1 MLEIREVCRRLLAR
15 GLPVDSF
22 APRIAILVNCRMDLF
37 EEIAKIR
44 ATRRMFARMMR
55 EEFGATDPRSW
66 SVNIAVHT
74 SGLTLTA
81 AQPANNIVRGAVQAL
96 AMAMAGVQ
104 GLEISAFDEPFRTP
118 SAIAHQTAIRTQQVI
133 QTETNITA
141 VEDPL
146 GGSWYL
152 ESLTD
157 ELERRIDAA
166 VRQMEALGDVGTLVE
181 SGYFRNI
188 FLHGMDRHSR
198 AVQSGDLRIVGV
210 NEHVIAARGRPV
222 PARHSRAA
230 VRAGLRAR
238 RVHPRLAP
246 HPRRRAAASRPGAGP
261 RGIGRPR
268 RRPHGPDRGRPRRG
282 RHHRRDHRLPPGGPG
297 AARRPVRVR
306 RPAPAARD
314 PDMTGPAPGPAP
326 GPAGGSGRPGR
337 VVIGTLGL
345 DQHEVG
351 AMAISRILIRHGY
364 EVIYLGRFNTPER
377 LTAAAEQED
386 ANLVGVSI
394 HSWEYT
400 AYADELLARCR
411 ELGIGL
417 VLGGSVL
424 TERDQADLLG
434 RGADAVFG
442 PYASEATMLAQ
453 IDAVV
458 RRVRAGEPPAQS
470 HGTQPGRPVPLAGR
484 TVIVTGA
491 ARGLGRAYTLELCRQ
506 GAAVVADDIDEA
518 ALKEVADAARDLPG
532 SVHAVVCDVT
542 GPDAPRTLLDAA
554 LRRYGQLHGLVSNA
568 GLLRSGPILQLDD
581 SDLRLLLDVH
591 VTAPFRLLRAAG
603 RYWRAEAKA
612 GREVEAAVVLTTSS
626 AGLYGF
632 RAEAAYS
639 AAKAAVA
646 MLTRVGADELGRY
659 GATVNAVAPVART
672 RLTEW
677 LGEAPASPGAGPGDD
692 PLAAE
697 HVAPVIAWLL
707 GPAAR
712 TVTGRVLEAGNGQI
726 SAPSAWQPGP
736 QFPLPALM
744 SPEAADVLLPRVL
757 ASAAPPPEVLS
768 SQS

>member
-1 MLEIREVCRRLLAR
+1 
-15 GLPVDSF
+15 
-22 APRIAILVNCRMDLF
+22 
-37 EEIAKIR
+37 
-44 ATRRMFARMMR
+44 
-55 EEFGATDPRSW
+55 
-66 SVNIAVHT
+66 
-74 SGLTLTA
+74 
-81 AQPANNIVRGAVQAL
+81 
-96 AMAMAGVQ
+96 
-104 GLEISAFDEPFRTP
+104 
-118 SAIAHQTAIRTQQVI
+118 
-133 QTETNITA
+133 
-141 VEDPL
+141 
-146 GGSWYL
+146 
-152 ESLTD
+152 
-157 ELERRIDAA
+157 
-166 VRQMEALGDVGTLVE
+166 
-181 SGYFRNI
+181 
-188 FLHGMDRHSR
+188 
-198 AVQSGDLRIVGV
+198 
-210 NEHVIAARGRPV
+210 
-222 PARHSRAA
+222 
-230 VRAGLRAR
+230 
-238 RVHPRLAP
+238 
-246 HPRRRAAASRPGAGP
+246 
-261 RGIGRPR
+261 
-268 RRPHGPDRGRPRRG
+268 
-282 RHHRRDHRLPPGGPG
+282 
-297 AARRPVRVR
+297 
-306 RPAPAARD
+306 
-314 PDMTGPAPGPAP
+314 MTGPAPGPSA
-326 GPAGGSGRPGR
+326 GSGRPGR
-337 VVIGTLGL
+337 IVIGTLGL

-386 ANLVGVSI
+386 ADLVGVSI
-394 HSWEYT
+394 HSWEYA

-411 ELGIGL
+411 ELGMGL

-442 PYASEATMLAQ
+442 PYASEATMLRQ

-458 RRVRAGEPPAQS
+458 RRVRAGDPPARAHQTS
-470 HGTQPGRPVPLAGR
+470 GTQPGRPVPLAGR

-554 LRRYGQLHGLVSNA
+554 LRVYGQLHGLVSNA

-581 SDLRLLLDVH
+581 SDLRLLLEVH

-603 RYWRAEAKA
+603 SYWRAEAKA
-612 GREVEAAVVLTTSS
+612 GRAVEAAVVLTTSA

-639 AAKAAVA
+639 AAKAAVP
-646 MLTRVGADELGRY
+646 MLARVGADELGRY

-677 LGEAPASPGAGPGDD
+677 LGEAPASPGDD

-697 HVAPVIAWLL
+697 QVAPVIAWLL

-726 SAPSAWQPGP
+726 SAPSTWQPGP
-736 QFPLPALM
+736 QFPLPSLM
-744 SPEAADVLLPRVL
+744 SPEVADVLLPRVL

-768 SQS
+768 S

>member
-1 MLEIREVCRRLLAR
+1 
-15 GLPVDSF
+15 
-22 APRIAILVNCRMDLF
+22 
-37 EEIAKIR
+37 
-44 ATRRMFARMMR
+44 
-55 EEFGATDPRSW
+55 
-66 SVNIAVHT
+66 
-74 SGLTLTA
+74 
-81 AQPANNIVRGAVQAL
+81 
-96 AMAMAGVQ
+96 
-104 GLEISAFDEPFRTP
+104 
-118 SAIAHQTAIRTQQVI
+118 
-133 QTETNITA
+133 
-141 VEDPL
+141 
-146 GGSWYL
+146 
-152 ESLTD
+152 
-157 ELERRIDAA
+157 
-166 VRQMEALGDVGTLVE
+166 
-181 SGYFRNI
+181 
-188 FLHGMDRHSR
+188 
-198 AVQSGDLRIVGV
+198 
-210 NEHVIAARGRPV
+210 
-222 PARHSRAA
+222 
-230 VRAGLRAR
+230 
-238 RVHPRLAP
+238 
-246 HPRRRAAASRPGAGP
+246 
-261 RGIGRPR
+261 
-268 RRPHGPDRGRPRRG
+268 
-282 RHHRRDHRLPPGGPG
+282 
-297 AARRPVRVR
+297 
-306 RPAPAARD
+306 
-314 PDMTGPAPGPAP
+314 MTGPAPGPSA
-326 GPAGGSGRPGR
+326 GSGRPGR
-337 VVIGTLGL
+337 IVIGTLGL

-386 ANLVGVSI
+386 ADLVGVSI
-394 HSWEYT
+394 HSWEYA

-411 ELGIGL
+411 ELGMGL

-442 PYASEATMLAQ
+442 PYASEATMLRQ

-458 RRVRAGEPPAQS
+458 RRVRAGDPPARAHQTS
-470 HGTQPGRPVPLAGR
+470 GTEPGRPMPLAGR

-554 LRRYGQLHGLVSNA
+554 LRGYGQLHGLVSNA

-581 SDLRLLLDVH
+581 SDLRLLLEVH

-603 RYWRAEAKA
+603 SYWRAEAKA
-612 GREVEAAVVLTTSS
+612 GRAVEAAVVLTTSA

-639 AAKAAVA
+639 AGKAAVA
-646 MLTRVGADELGRY
+646 MLARVGADELGRY

-677 LGEAPASPGAGPGDD
+677 LGEAPASPGDD

-697 HVAPVIAWLL
+697 QVAPVIAWLL

-726 SAPSAWQPGP
+726 SAPSTWQPGP
-736 QFPLPALM
+736 QFPLPSLM
-744 SPEAADVLLPRVL
+744 SPEVADVLLPRVL
-757 ASAAPPPEVLS
+757 ASAPPPEVLS

>member
-1 MLEIREVCRRLLAR
+1 
-15 GLPVDSF
+15 
-22 APRIAILVNCRMDLF
+22 
-37 EEIAKIR
+37 
-44 ATRRMFARMMR
+44 
-55 EEFGATDPRSW
+55 
-66 SVNIAVHT
+66 
-74 SGLTLTA
+74 
-81 AQPANNIVRGAVQAL
+81 
-96 AMAMAGVQ
+96 
-104 GLEISAFDEPFRTP
+104 
-118 SAIAHQTAIRTQQVI
+118 
-133 QTETNITA
+133 
-141 VEDPL
+141 
-146 GGSWYL
+146 
-152 ESLTD
+152 
-157 ELERRIDAA
+157 
-166 VRQMEALGDVGTLVE
+166 
-181 SGYFRNI
+181 
-188 FLHGMDRHSR
+188 
-198 AVQSGDLRIVGV
+198 
-210 NEHVIAARGRPV
+210 
-222 PARHSRAA
+222 
-230 VRAGLRAR
+230 
-238 RVHPRLAP
+238 
-246 HPRRRAAASRPGAGP
+246 
-261 RGIGRPR
+261 
-268 RRPHGPDRGRPRRG
+268 
-282 RHHRRDHRLPPGGPG
+282 
-297 AARRPVRVR
+297 
-306 RPAPAARD
+306 
-314 PDMTGPAPGPAP
+314 MTGPAPGPA
-326 GPAGGSGRPGR
+326 GSGRPGR
-337 VVIGTLGL
+337 IVIGTLGL

-386 ANLVGVSI
+386 ADVVGVSI
-394 HSWEYT
+394 HSWEYA

-424 TERDQADLLG
+424 TERDQAELLG

-442 PYASEATMLAQ
+442 PYASEATMLRQ

-470 HGTQPGRPVPLAGR
+470 HQTSGTQPGRPVPLAGR
-484 TVIVTGA
+484 AVIVTGA

-506 GAAVVADDIDEA
+506 GAAVVADDVDEA

-581 SDLRLLLDVH
+581 GDLRLLLDVH

-612 GREVEAAVVLTTSS
+612 GRAVEAAVVLTTSA

-646 MLTRVGADELGRY
+646 MLARVGADELGRY

-677 LGEAPASPGAGPGDD
+677 LGEAPASPGDD

-726 SAPSAWQPGP
+726 SAPSTGQPGP
-736 QFPLPALM
+736 QFPLPSLM
-744 SPEAADVLLPRVL
+744 SPEVADVLLPRVL

>member
-1 MLEIREVCRRLLAR
+1 
-15 GLPVDSF
+15 
-22 APRIAILVNCRMDLF
+22 
-37 EEIAKIR
+37 
-44 ATRRMFARMMR
+44 
-55 EEFGATDPRSW
+55 
-66 SVNIAVHT
+66 
-74 SGLTLTA
+74 
-81 AQPANNIVRGAVQAL
+81 
-96 AMAMAGVQ
+96 
-104 GLEISAFDEPFRTP
+104 
-118 SAIAHQTAIRTQQVI
+118 
-133 QTETNITA
+133 
-141 VEDPL
+141 
-146 GGSWYL
+146 
-152 ESLTD
+152 
-157 ELERRIDAA
+157 
-166 VRQMEALGDVGTLVE
+166 
-181 SGYFRNI
+181 
-188 FLHGMDRHSR
+188 
-198 AVQSGDLRIVGV
+198 
-210 NEHVIAARGRPV
+210 
-222 PARHSRAA
+222 
-230 VRAGLRAR
+230 
-238 RVHPRLAP
+238 
-246 HPRRRAAASRPGAGP
+246 
-261 RGIGRPR
+261 
-268 RRPHGPDRGRPRRG
+268 
-282 RHHRRDHRLPPGGPG
+282 
-297 AARRPVRVR
+297 
-306 RPAPAARD
+306 
-314 PDMTGPAPGPAP
+314 MTGPASGPSA
-326 GPAGGSGRPGR
+326 GSGRPGR

-386 ANLVGVSI
+386 ADLVGVSI
-394 HSWEYT
+394 HSWEYA

-411 ELGIGL
+411 ELGLGL

-442 PYASEATMLAQ
+442 PYASEATMLRQ

-458 RRVRAGEPPAQS
+458 RRVRAGDPPARAHQTS
-470 HGTQPGRPVPLAGR
+470 GTQPGRPVPLAGR

-554 LRRYGQLHGLVSNA
+554 LRVYGQLHGLVSNA

-581 SDLRLLLDVH
+581 SDLRLLLEVH

-603 RYWRAEAKA
+603 SYWRAEAKA
-612 GREVEAAVVLTTSS
+612 GRAVEAAVVLTTSA

-639 AAKAAVA
+639 AAKAAVP
-646 MLTRVGADELGRY
+646 MLARVGADELGRY

-677 LGEAPASPGAGPGDD
+677 LGEAPASPGDD

-697 HVAPVIAWLL
+697 QVAPVIAWLL

-726 SAPSAWQPGP
+726 SAPSTWQPGP
-736 QFPLPALM
+736 QFPLPSLM
-744 SPEAADVLLPRVL
+744 SPEVADVLLPRVL

-768 SQS
+768 S

>member
-1 MLEIREVCRRLLAR
+1 
-15 GLPVDSF
+15 
-22 APRIAILVNCRMDLF
+22 
-37 EEIAKIR
+37 
-44 ATRRMFARMMR
+44 
-55 EEFGATDPRSW
+55 
-66 SVNIAVHT
+66 
-74 SGLTLTA
+74 
-81 AQPANNIVRGAVQAL
+81 
-96 AMAMAGVQ
+96 
-104 GLEISAFDEPFRTP
+104 
-118 SAIAHQTAIRTQQVI
+118 
-133 QTETNITA
+133 
-141 VEDPL
+141 
-146 GGSWYL
+146 
-152 ESLTD
+152 
-157 ELERRIDAA
+157 
-166 VRQMEALGDVGTLVE
+166 
-181 SGYFRNI
+181 
-188 FLHGMDRHSR
+188 
-198 AVQSGDLRIVGV
+198 
-210 NEHVIAARGRPV
+210 
-222 PARHSRAA
+222 
-230 VRAGLRAR
+230 
-238 RVHPRLAP
+238 
-246 HPRRRAAASRPGAGP
+246 
-261 RGIGRPR
+261 
-268 RRPHGPDRGRPRRG
+268 
-282 RHHRRDHRLPPGGPG
+282 
-297 AARRPVRVR
+297 
-306 RPAPAARD
+306 
-314 PDMTGPAPGPAP
+314 MTGPAPGPA
-326 GPAGGSGRPGR
+326 GTGRPGR
-337 VVIGTLGL
+337 IVIGTLGL

-386 ANLVGVSI
+386 ADLVGVSI
-394 HSWEYT
+394 HSWEYA

-458 RRVRAGEPPAQS
+458 RRVRAGEPPAQA
-470 HGTQPGRPVPLAGR
+470 HGTQPGGPAPLAGR

-491 ARGLGRAYTLELCRQ
+491 GRGLGRAYTLELCRQ
-506 GAAVVADDIDEA
+506 GAAVVADDVDEA

-581 SDLRLLLDVH
+581 GDLRLLLDVH
-591 VTAPFRLLRAAG
+591 VTAPFRLLQAAG

-612 GREVEAAVVLTTSS
+612 GRAVEAAVVLTTSS

-646 MLTRVGADELGRY
+646 MLARVGADELGRY

-677 LGEAPASPGAGPGDD
+677 LGEAPASPGTGPRDD

-712 TVTGRVLEAGNGQI
+712 TVTGRVLEAGNGQL

-744 SPEAADVLLPRVL
+744 SPEAADLLLPRVL

-768 SQS
+768 AQS

>member
-1 MLEIREVCRRLLAR
+1 
-15 GLPVDSF
+15 
-22 APRIAILVNCRMDLF
+22 
-37 EEIAKIR
+37 
-44 ATRRMFARMMR
+44 
-55 EEFGATDPRSW
+55 
-66 SVNIAVHT
+66 
-74 SGLTLTA
+74 
-81 AQPANNIVRGAVQAL
+81 
-96 AMAMAGVQ
+96 
-104 GLEISAFDEPFRTP
+104 
-118 SAIAHQTAIRTQQVI
+118 
-133 QTETNITA
+133 
-141 VEDPL
+141 
-146 GGSWYL
+146 
-152 ESLTD
+152 
-157 ELERRIDAA
+157 
-166 VRQMEALGDVGTLVE
+166 
-181 SGYFRNI
+181 
-188 FLHGMDRHSR
+188 
-198 AVQSGDLRIVGV
+198 
-210 NEHVIAARGRPV
+210 
-222 PARHSRAA
+222 
-230 VRAGLRAR
+230 
-238 RVHPRLAP
+238 
-246 HPRRRAAASRPGAGP
+246 
-261 RGIGRPR
+261 
-268 RRPHGPDRGRPRRG
+268 
-282 RHHRRDHRLPPGGPG
+282 
-297 AARRPVRVR
+297 
-306 RPAPAARD
+306 
-314 PDMTGPAPGPAP
+314 MTGPAPGPPP
-326 GPAGGSGRPGR
+326 GPSAGSGRPGR
-337 VVIGTLGL
+337 IVIGTLGL

-386 ANLVGVSI
+386 ADLVGVSI

-424 TERDQADLLG
+424 TERDQAELQG

-442 PYASEATMLAQ
+442 PYASEATMLPQ
-453 IDAVV
+453 IDAIV
-458 RRVRAGEPPAQS
+458 RRVRAGELPAQVHQTS
-470 HGTQPGRPVPLAGR
+470 GTQPGRPVPLAGR

-518 ALKEVADAARDLPG
+518 ALKEVADAAQDLPG
-532 SVHAVVCDVT
+532 SVHTVVCDVT

-581 SDLRLLLDVH
+581 ADLRLLLDVH

-612 GREVEAAVVLTTSS
+612 GRAVEAAVVLTTSS

-646 MLTRVGADELGRY
+646 MLARVGADELGRY

-677 LGEAPASPGAGPGDD
+677 LGEAPASPGDD

-768 SQS
+768 S

>member
-1 MLEIREVCRRLLAR
+1 
-15 GLPVDSF
+15 
-22 APRIAILVNCRMDLF
+22 
-37 EEIAKIR
+37 
-44 ATRRMFARMMR
+44 
-55 EEFGATDPRSW
+55 
-66 SVNIAVHT
+66 
-74 SGLTLTA
+74 
-81 AQPANNIVRGAVQAL
+81 
-96 AMAMAGVQ
+96 
-104 GLEISAFDEPFRTP
+104 
-118 SAIAHQTAIRTQQVI
+118 
-133 QTETNITA
+133 
-141 VEDPL
+141 
-146 GGSWYL
+146 
-152 ESLTD
+152 
-157 ELERRIDAA
+157 
-166 VRQMEALGDVGTLVE
+166 
-181 SGYFRNI
+181 
-188 FLHGMDRHSR
+188 
-198 AVQSGDLRIVGV
+198 
-210 NEHVIAARGRPV
+210 
-222 PARHSRAA
+222 
-230 VRAGLRAR
+230 
-238 RVHPRLAP
+238 
-246 HPRRRAAASRPGAGP
+246 
-261 RGIGRPR
+261 
-268 RRPHGPDRGRPRRG
+268 
-282 RHHRRDHRLPPGGPG
+282 
-297 AARRPVRVR
+297 
-306 RPAPAARD
+306 
-314 PDMTGPAPGPAP
+314 MTGAAPGPSA
-326 GPAGGSGRPGR
+326 GSGRPGR

-386 ANLVGVSI
+386 ADLVGVSI
-394 HSWEYT
+394 HSWEYA

-411 ELGIGL
+411 ELGMGL

-442 PYASEATMLAQ
+442 PYASEATMLRQ

-458 RRVRAGEPPAQS
+458 RRVRAGDPPARAHQTS
-470 HGTQPGRPVPLAGR
+470 GTEPGRPVPLAGR

-554 LRRYGQLHGLVSNA
+554 LRGYGQLHGLVSNA

-581 SDLRLLLDVH
+581 SDLRLLLEVH

-603 RYWRAEAKA
+603 SYWRAEAKA
-612 GREVEAAVVLTTSS
+612 GRAVEAAVVLTTSA

-639 AAKAAVA
+639 AGKAAVA
-646 MLTRVGADELGRY
+646 MLARVGADELGRY

-677 LGEAPASPGAGPGDD
+677 LGEAPASPGDD

-697 HVAPVIAWLL
+697 QVAPVIAWLL

-726 SAPSAWQPGP
+726 SAPSTWQPGP
-736 QFPLPALM
+736 QFPLPSLM
-744 SPEAADVLLPRVL
+744 SPKVADVLLPRVL
-757 ASAAPPPEVLS
+757 ASAPPPEVLS